1 MPKPPA
7 DDLEVIGIARKPND
21 SDLSKRDLTGLPDP
35 SREVALRRAQLE
47 SEQAELRAKVEYSG
61 VGFPVSFLR
70 TKVGEGQGSKDVS
83 GWDCETVSSARGDD
97 HQAVETDVGRGKGQE
112 KMMNLT
118 AHADDTEPS
127 KPLVDE
133 EPCGFQ
139 KGVRKL
145 RDRTPVQIQPYALE
159 REVYRQV
166 IENGRV

>member
-35 SREVALRRAQLE
+35 SPEVALRRAQLE
-47 SEQAELRAKVEYSG
+47 SEQAELRAKMEYSG
-61 VGFPVSFLR
+61 LGFPVSFLR
-70 TKVGEGQGSKDVS
+70 MKVGEGQGSKDVS

-97 HQAVETDVGRGKGQE
+97 QAVETDVGRGKGEE
-112 KMMNLT
+112 KILNL
-118 AHADDTEPS
+118 AVHANTTEPS
-127 KPLVDE
+127 KPSVVE

-145 RDRTPVQIQPYALE
+145 RDRTPIQIQPYALE
-159 REVYRQV
+159 RDVYRQV
-166 IENGRV
+166 IENGSV